1 MSLIRH
7 QGTASPISARGL
19 GARLIAAALAVAVL
33 AVACAKDGDG
43 EPSGR
48 IVVFGSPGGG
58 SGRGWEV
65 GLIPAA
71 GGKVQRLTIV
81 DDEFWDV
88 AFSADGSQ
96 VAFNPAPGSDPR
108 GITVMTL
115 KDRRTTV
122 VPNQPSQ
129 DRFGSYDLA
138 WAPDARSLAFVNG
151 DRIFTISIDGSDL
164 REVARGVFPTWT
176 TDGEHIVFASGL
188 YRGPDLDVAVIRVDG
203 TGLRFL
209 GRGLYPDVSPSGDE
223 VAYSTPVG
231 VFVQPLDGGARR
243 LVVRDGFGPVWSP
256 DGRFLAFTRYTDC
269 SGGHGP
275 CSGRVFVVPVKG
287 GEPRPIGPT
296 VGDPRAPEDWIR

>member
-7 QGTASPISARGL
+7 QGTANPISARGL

-43 EPSGR
+43 EPTGR

-58 SGRGWEV
+58 LGRGWEV

-71 GGKVQRLTIV
+71 GGKVQRLWIV
-81 DDEFWDV
+81 DYVFNDV
-88 AFSADGSQ
+88 AFSADANK
-96 VAFNPAPGSDPR
+96 VAFNAIHG
-108 GITVMTL
+108 GIRVMRLEDGYTTL
-115 KDRRTTV
+115 

-129 DRFGSYDLA
+129 DGFISGDIA
-138 WAPDARSLAFVNG
+138 WAPDGRSLAFVNG

-176 TDGEHIVFASGL
+176 PDGEHIVFASGL
-188 YRGPDLDVAVIRVDG
+188 YRGPDLDIAVIQVDG

-275 CSGRVFVVPVKG
+275 CSGRVFVVPVQG
-287 GEPRPIGPT
+287 GEPRAIGPT